1 MKGAEK
7 ARLRGIGQ
15 RLDATLKVGKEGL
28 TPSLLVELRR
38 QLAANDLVKIRFL
51 GADRHERSALC
62 TDIEQRTQSVCV
74 GSVGQTALFHTP
86 AKEDPP
92 GEDPAD

>member
-1 MKGAEK
+1 MTGAQK

-38 QLAANDLVKIRFL
+38 QLTAHELVKIRFL
-51 GADRHERSALC
+51 GSDRHQRSALC
-62 TDIEQRTQSVCV
+62 QDIEGKTSSVCI
-74 GSVGQTALFHTP
+74 GSVGQTALFHVP
-86 AKEDPP
+86 VPDEAA
-92 GEDPAD
+92 G